1 MKKVLIILILSAG
14 VVYHHAGYAQ
24 AITPPTSSEN
34 PTLEQQYQE
43 MINKAENY
51 NEYKVIK
58 GTVLSQ
64 FIKAV
69 QDTITQGKA
78 TISSL
83 QTNVTE
89 QSNELATLKNQVSA
103 LEDQLAESEK
113 LRNRLYF
120 LGIPFGKTLY
130 HTLVWIIISVLGIF
144 GFISYTSYVRGNVQ
158 TKKASKEMQKLE
170 MQTEEYRKTTHEK
183 QVKLARDLQTERN
196 LVEELKAKLKDDGGK
211 KK

>member
-1 MKKVLIILILSAG
+1 MQKVLILLILCACIVEPIHG
-14 VVYHHAGYAQ
+14 NAQ
-24 AITPPTSSEN
+24 VITPPSGSSS

-64 FIKAV
+64 YSKAV
-69 QDTITQGKA
+69 QDSIAQYQSTIATLQGSTSGQA
-78 TISSL
+78 
-83 QTNVTE
+83 
-89 QSNELATLKNQVSA
+89 NEIQTLKNEIA
-103 LEDQLAESEK
+103 TIETKLTESEK
-113 LRNRLYF
+113 LRNSLSF
-120 LGIPFGKTLY
+120 LGIPIGKAIY
-130 HTLVWIIISVLGIF
+130 HTLVWIIIAGLGIF
-144 GFISYTSYVRGNVQ
+144 GSVSYTSYVKGSIQ

-170 MQTEEYRKTTHEK
+170 MQMEEYRKTSNEK
-183 QVKLARDLQTERN
+183 QMKLARDLQTERN